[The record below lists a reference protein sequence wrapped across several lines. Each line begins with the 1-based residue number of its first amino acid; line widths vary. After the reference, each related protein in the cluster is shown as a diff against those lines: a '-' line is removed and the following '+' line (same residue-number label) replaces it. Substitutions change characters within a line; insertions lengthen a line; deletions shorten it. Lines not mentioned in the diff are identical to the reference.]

1 MRLQLLHTALRTYM
15 RRSLLSFIVLLLFL
29 STCGCG
35 IREARMKEASYHY
48 QMGLSYLGENNPTGA
63 LIELTEAEKLTPDD
77 PELLNYL
84 GMAYYRKNR
93 YDIAEQKYLRA
104 LELRPNYSE
113 ARNNLGVNYLEMK
126 RWNDAVAVL
135 KQVTDDLFY
144 KDQVSAT
151 INLGLAYFGKGDMAT
166 ALSIFRSVVGSN
178 PRDPRA
184 RLHLGKVYQA
194 QDRLDLAI
202 EEYRKATEYY
212 KDYAMA
218 WYQLGIAY
226 LEKQEKADSRL
237 AFREVLRVAPDS
249 EIGQLAREHL
259 DMLK

>member
-1 MRLQLLHTALRTYM
+1 M
-15 RRSLLSFIVLLLFL
+15 RRYLLSFIVLLLSL
-29 STCGCG
+29 SFCGCG
-35 IREARMKEASYHY
+35 IREAQLKKASYHY

-84 GMAYYRKNR
+84 GMAYFRKNR
-93 YDIAEQKYLRA
+93 FDIAEQKYLRA

-126 RWNDAVAVL
+126 RWDSAIAAL

-151 INLGLAYFGKGDMAT
+151 INLGLANLGKGNIST
-166 ALSIFRSVVGSN
+166 ALSIFRSVVASN

-184 RLHLGKVYQA
+184 RLHLGKTYQT
-194 QDRLDLAI
+194 QGRLDLAV
-202 EEYRKATEYY
+202 EEFQKATEIY
-212 KDYAMA
+212 KDYAGA
-218 WYQLGIAY
+218 WYQLGVAHAA
-226 LEKQEKADSRL
+226 KQETAEAQS
-237 AFREVLRVAPDS
+237 AFREVLRIAPDS

-259 DMLK
+259 DSLK

>member
-1 MRLQLLHTALRTYM
+1 MH
-15 RRSLLSFIVLLLFL
+15 RSLRSFIVLLLFL
-29 STCGCG
+29 SFCGCG
-35 IREARMKEASYHY
+35 IHEARMKEASYHY
-48 QMGLSYLGENNPTGA
+48 QMGLSYLGENNSTGA

-126 RWNDAVAVL
+126 RWDDAIAVL

-151 INLGLAYFGKGDMAT
+151 INLGLAYF
-166 ALSIFRSVVGSN
+166 
-178 PRDPRA
+178 
-184 RLHLGKVYQA
+184 
-194 QDRLDLAI
+194 
-202 EEYRKATEYY
+202 
-212 KDYAMA
+212 
-218 WYQLGIAY
+218 
-226 LEKQEKADSRL
+226 
-237 AFREVLRVAPDS
+237 
-249 EIGQLAREHL
+249 
-259 DMLK
+259 